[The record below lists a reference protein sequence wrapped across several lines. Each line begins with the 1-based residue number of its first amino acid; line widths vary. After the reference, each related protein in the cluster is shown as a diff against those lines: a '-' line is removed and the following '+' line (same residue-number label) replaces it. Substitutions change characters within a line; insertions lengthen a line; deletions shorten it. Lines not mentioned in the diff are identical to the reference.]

1 MGYTRYWKR
10 TNKPITQDFVDEV
23 NRIIADSRSKGITI
37 CNGLGEGEPVVT
49 LTKISFNG
57 NGEHELDHETCYFDN
72 EETGFAFC
80 KTARKPYDYTVRNV
94 LKAAEKLG
102 IITDVSS
109 DGENEHIVSDTDY
122 LNGKW

>member
-10 TNKPITQDFVDEV
+10 TTKPITQDFVDEV

-49 LTKISFNG
+49 LTMISFNG
-57 NGEHELDHETCYFDN
+57 NGEHDLDHETCYFDN
-72 EETGFAFC
+72 KETGFAFC